1 MPGFTS
7 NIGTPGTTPPANGVA
22 ECAGCSSSEGPWPA
36 LSLPVTETL
45 AYLIGG
51 FGSTVGLLSITLGVV
66 ERIPG
71 AGNIPSRWVWLV
83 VFDKIRE
90 ASPAS
95 RASLPMCGSL
105 RIVDLRDENLSVPHD
120 DGSVQMGWSEWVPLL
135 STQQA
140 SDNRSVGIG

>member
-1 MPGFTS
+1 VAGTMP
-7 NIGTPGTTPPANGVA
+7 
-22 ECAGCSSSEGPWPA
+22 AGNRDA
-36 LSLPVTETL
+36 SLLDRWLWQYRRPLFYDV
-45 AYLIGG
+45 
-51 FGSTVGLLSITLGVV
+51 SVV
-66 ERIPG
+66 ERTPG

-95 RASLPMCGSL
+95 RSNCASLSMCGSL

-120 DGSVQMGWSEWVPLL
+120 DESVQMGWSEWVPLL

-140 SDNRSVGIG
+140 SDNRSVWVG